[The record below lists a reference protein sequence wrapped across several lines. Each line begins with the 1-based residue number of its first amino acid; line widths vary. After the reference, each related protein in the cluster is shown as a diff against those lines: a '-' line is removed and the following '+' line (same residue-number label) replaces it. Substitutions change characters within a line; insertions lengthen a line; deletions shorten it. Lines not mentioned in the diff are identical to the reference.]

1 MQKYI
6 FATEQVK
13 GEAEETFYYSQI
25 IYSAFL
31 FSWETCLTEGIK
43 YFKRKFL
50 PE

>member
-6 FATEQVK
+6 FVTEQEK
-13 GEAEETFYYSQI
+13 WEAEETFYYSQI
-25 IYSAFL
+25 IYSAL